1 MIKKYMK
8 NKYNADD
15 GLPLNKK
22 LNLYNMVRVVRSTF
36 GKSNKYH
43 LQVLLDEC
51 LCKFQLLKCNRI
63 AVSKTIG

>member
-15 GLPLNKK
+15 GSPLNKK

-36 GKSNKYH
+36 GESNKYH
-43 LQVLLDEC
+43 LQVLLMNVC
-51 LCKFQLLKCNRI
+51 VNFNC
-63 AVSKTIG
+63 